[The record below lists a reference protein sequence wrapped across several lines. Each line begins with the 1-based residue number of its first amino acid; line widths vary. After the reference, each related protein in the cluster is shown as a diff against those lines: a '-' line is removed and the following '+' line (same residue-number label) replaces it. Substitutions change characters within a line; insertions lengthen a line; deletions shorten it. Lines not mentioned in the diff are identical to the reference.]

1 MTAPRPLGSTS
12 AGHAE
17 DRQRMDYTP
26 PVLAKARGGPVPP
39 YQPIEP
45 RRALPPRRSQ

>member
-26 PVLAKARGGPVPP
+26 PVLAHARGGPVPP
-39 YQPIEP
+39 YQPIKS
-45 RRALPPRRSQ
+45 RRDGNARRPP